1 MNGKT
6 CGNTATGKNSLPES
20 YRSEFISQSKQF
32 SSVLGSSP
40 VLTLTWWVFL
50 FLRSIWSIL
59 EPLELEVQA
68 RLCSPLHEHR
78 CLCGL
83 GQCVGPWMPWITEEL
98 TGRRTDRGLNCGRGP
113 TSVAPDL
120 DGWTS
125 HNYQLFY
132 AILTYS
138 QLKCPSDLLGQAHSA
153 TVGQRR
159 WAGWVWVRRA
169 WLQIQYIVIPCIPK
183 LHVFWWGEWWLNIG
197 LRGTVRHIYPKSIL
211 SWERKMFGTAPV
223 PRLKSEC
230 FDLLPGFF
238 LQTVWAKAMDEPQWN
253 LGNHRLRHFK
263 ITTKSAKGCKVH
275 LFFDS
280 EKLMFMKAR

>member
-1 MNGKT
+1 MWNFPE
-6 CGNTATGKNSLPES
+6 LPA
-20 YRSEFISQSKQF
+20 I
-32 SSVLGSSP
+32 
-40 VLTLTWWVFL
+40 LTYF
-50 FLRSIWSIL
+50 
-59 EPLELEVQA
+59 
-68 RLCSPLHEHR
+68 
-78 CLCGL
+78 
-83 GQCVGPWMPWITEEL
+83 
-98 TGRRTDRGLNCGRGP
+98 
-113 TSVAPDL
+113 
-120 DGWTS
+120 
-125 HNYQLFY
+125 
-132 AILTYS
+132 LTYS
-138 QLKCPSDLLGQAHSA
+138 QLNCPSDLLGQAHSA

-159 WAGWVWVRRA
+159 WAGWVWARRA
-169 WLQIQYIVIPCIPK
+169 WLQIQYIVTPCIPK

-197 LRGTVRHIYPKSIL
+197 FRGTVRHIYPKSIH
-211 SWERKMFGTAPV
+211 SWERKMFGAAPV